1 MSDKFINK
9 VLCSI
14 KDNNANIEKE
24 ILLFEVVGILTI
36 ILEEINLNDS
46 DEIKIFYNCLNKK
59 DLFSLKAKNEVI
71 KIIENIL

>member
-1 MSDKFINK
+1 MNDKFINK
-9 VLCSI
+9 VLCNI
-14 KDNNANIEKE
+14 KDNNANTEKE

-59 DLFSLKAKNEVI
+59 DSISLKAKNEVI

>member
-9 VLCSI
+9 VLRNI
-14 KDNNANIEKE
+14 KNNNANTEKE

-46 DEIKIFYNCLNKK
+46 DEIKIFYNSLNKK
-59 DLFSLKAKNEVI
+59 DSISLKAKNEVI

>member
-1 MSDKFINK
+1 MNDKFINK
-9 VLCSI
+9 VLCNI
-14 KDNNANIEKE
+14 KDNNANTEKE

-46 DEIKIFYNCLNKK
+46 DEIKIFYNSLNKK
-59 DLFSLKAKNEVI
+59 DSISLKAKNEVI

>member
-9 VLCSI
+9 VLCNI
-14 KDNNANIEKE
+14 KNNNANTEKE

-46 DEIKIFYNCLNKK
+46 DEIKIFYNSLNKK
-59 DLFSLKAKNEVI
+59 DSISLKAKNEVI